1 MPPPDSTIPGRPS
14 PTVILVMPESRL
26 LDACLHAVSELPDV
40 PRMEVTDVQGTAT
53 AVARWR
59 PFALI
64 IPQDLYDFDPNEFK
78 ALAKDVGAEIIM
90 VSADSEYGDIAAFL
104 PPRLRSAL
112 EDWEARRVDPD

>member
-1 MPPPDSTIPGRPS
+1 MPPPDTTIPGRPT

-26 LDACLHAVSELPDV
+26 LDACLHAVSELPEV
-40 PRMEVTDVQGTAT
+40 PRMEVTDVKGTAT

-64 IPQDLYDFDPNEFK
+64 LQEELYDFDPEEFK

-90 VSADSEYGDIAAFL
+90 VRADSEYGDIAAFL

-112 EDWEARRVDPD
+112 DNWEAREKKPA